1 MAETGSR
8 AASWV
13 PRADGSGF
21 GVEHLPYGVIRR
33 PDADPRPAVRIGD
46 QALELAPLAEAGL
59 LDAAES
65 ETGAASDRTLAD
77 ALARPSLNGLL
88 QLGAGAWSALRSR
101 LAELLAAENAELRD
115 SALAERALVPLAE
128 VETVLPVRVGDYVDF
143 YSSLEHASNVGRL
156 VRPEGDPLFPNWRHL
171 PVAYHGRSGTVVV
184 SDTPVRR
191 PLGQSVP
198 EEPGA
203 APDFGPESR
212 LDFEL
217 ELGFITGPGRGGDGP
232 DRGRGGGEPIPTGE
246 AGQHIFGFC
255 LVNDWSARSIQ
266 VWEYQPLGPFLGKS
280 FATSIA
286 PWITPLEALE
296 PFRVPGPEQDPAP
309 LPYLRTEEPW
319 GLDLELE
326 VALVPAGAEEEVI
339 SRTNARRLYW
349 SCAQQLA
356 HATVNGAAVKAGDLY
371 ASGTISGSE
380 PATQGCLLELT
391 RAGQE
396 PLRLAGGAERA
407 FLEDGDEVI
416 LRGAGAPGG
425 DRPALTLADVR
436 GRIEPAGA
444 PRI

>member
-1 MAETGSR
+1 MAEADSPE
-8 AASWV
+8 ACWV

-21 GVEHLPYGVIRR
+21 GIEHLPYGVIRR
-33 PDADPRPAVRIGD
+33 PAADPRPAVRIGD
-46 QALELAPLAEAGL
+46 QALGLAPLAEAGL
-59 LDAAES
+59 LDAVES
-65 ETGAASDRTLAD
+65 EVGTGSHRVLGD

-88 QLGAGAWSALRSR
+88 QLGAGAWSALRRR
-101 LAELLAAENAELRD
+101 LAELLAAENPELRD
-115 SALAERALVPLAE
+115 SALAEQALVPLSE
-128 VETVLPVRVGDYVDF
+128 VETVLPVKVGDYVDF

-156 VRPEGDPLFPNWRHL
+156 VRPDGDPLFPNWRHL
-171 PVAYHGRSGTVVV
+171 PVGYHGRSGTVVV

-191 PLGQSVP
+191 PLGQSAP

-203 APDFGPESR
+203 VPGFGPERR

-217 ELGFITGPGRGGDGP
+217 ELGFVTGPGGGP
-232 DRGRGGGEPIPTGE
+232 GGSEPIPAGE
-246 AGQHIFGFC
+246 AAQHIFGLC

-296 PFRVPGPEQDPAP
+296 PFRVPSPEQDPAP
-309 LPYLRTEEPW
+309 LPYLRTEEHW

-326 VALVPAGAEEEVI
+326 VALVPAGAEAEEVI
-339 SRTNARRLYW
+339 CRTNARRLYW

-356 HATVNGAAVKAGDLY
+356 HATVNGAAVNAGDLF
-371 ASGTISGSE
+371 ASGTISGWE
-380 PATQGCLLELT
+380 HGTQGCLLELT

-396 PLRLAGGAERA
+396 PLRLGGGAERT

-416 LRGAGAPGG
+416 LRGAGVPGER
-425 DRPALTLADVR
+425 RPAITLAEVS
-436 GRIEPAGA
+436 GRIVPTS
-444 PRI
+444 

>member
-1 MAETGSR
+1 MADTGSP

-13 PRADGSGF
+13 PRAAGSSF
-21 GVEHLPYGVIRR
+21 GIEHLPYGVIRH
-33 PDADPRPAVRIGD
+33 PNADPLPAVRIGN
-46 QALELAPLAEAGL
+46 QALALATLAEAGL
-59 LDAAES
+59 LDSVASVA
-65 ETGAASDRTLAD
+65 GIASDRALAD

-101 LAELLAAENAELRD
+101 LAELLAAENPELRD
-115 SALAERALVPLAE
+115 SSVAEQALVPLAE
-128 VETVLPVRVGDYVDF
+128 VETVLPVEVGDYVDF

-156 VRPEGDPLFPNWRHL
+156 VRPQGDPLFPNWRHL
-171 PVAYHGRSGTVVV
+171 PVGYHGRSGTVVV
-184 SDTPVRR
+184 SETPVRR
-191 PLGQSVP
+191 PLGQSPP
-198 EEPGA
+198 EEPGG
-203 APDFGPESR
+203 APGFGPERR

-217 ELGFITGPGRGGDGP
+217 ELGFITGPGRGGAGP
-232 DRGRGGGEPIPTGE
+232 GEL
-246 AGQHIFGFC
+246 IFGFC

-286 PWITPLEALE
+286 SWITPLAALE

-309 LPYLRTEEPW
+309 LPYLCTEEDW

-326 VALVPAGAEEEVI
+326 VALVPAGAEGEEVI
-339 SRTNARRLYW
+339 CRTNARRLYW

-356 HATVNGAAVKAGDLY
+356 HATVNGAAVNAGDLY

-380 PATQGCLLELT
+380 PGTQGCLLELT

-396 PLRLAGGAERA
+396 PLRLAGGTERA

-416 LRGAGAPGG
+416 LRGAGAPGEG
-425 DRPALTLADVR
+425 RPKITLAEVS
-436 GRIEPAGA
+436 GRIVPAS
-444 PRI
+444 